1 MYAIIET
8 GGKQMWVVP
17 GETVKVEKLEVEP
30 GAKLTFNALWAVGD
44 NKEGQEGMWTV
55 LKRYNEHEQKTLNA
69 LEELLPDYTFYGLF
83 KVTGR

>member
-1 MYAIIET
+1 MFMAAHIVHLLAQKGPVIRLVAIDSAIA
-8 GGKQMWVVP
+8 P
-17 GETVKVEKLEVEP
+17 
-30 GAKLTFNALWAVGD
+30 AVGQEFD
-44 NKEGQEGMWTV
+44 AVYESVEGMWTV